1 VKELS
6 WKEEIDPKKLKI
18 IEFLS
23 KRYSQRMEDDEAGFM
38 SKDDMGMIESQV
50 KGELEYYKKKNK
62 KK

>member
-1 VKELS
+1 
-6 WKEEIDPKKLKI
+6 
-18 IEFLS
+18 
-23 KRYSQRMEDDEAGFM
+23 MEDDEAGFM